1 MEKKIKVE
9 SIPETKA
16 SKKTNFEKLD
26 RSKMRKDKKIKR
38 EFGHIKQNNSR
49 DKSFSMW
56 INDWFKL

>member
-49 DKSFSMW
+49 DKSFSM
-56 INDWFKL
+56 